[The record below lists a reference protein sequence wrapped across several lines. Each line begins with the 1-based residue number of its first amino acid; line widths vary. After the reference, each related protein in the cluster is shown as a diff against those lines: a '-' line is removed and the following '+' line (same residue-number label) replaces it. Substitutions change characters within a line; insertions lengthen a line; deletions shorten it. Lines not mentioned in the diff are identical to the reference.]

1 MEERGY
7 LSMKFLLIMIQIRT
21 VLYYIKFELTFILAI
36 VLSACQPSTSS
47 LELPS
52 LFSDNMV
59 LQRNAEVQIWGNS
72 SPQTKI
78 VISLPWGQFDTTSEQ
93 DGSWKLTVPTADYDQ
108 EFTMEVCDEHSCI
121 TIQNVILGEVW
132 LASGQSNMSMPLK
145 GWLPTDPIINSANEI
160 AQAGNYEL
168 RFFTVEHA
176 ASDFPRDDVSG
187 KWLLSD
193 SINATDFSATA
204 YFFAKELFQELNVPI
219 GIIDSSW
226 GGTPVASW
234 TGINELRETGLYDD
248 KLDDFS
254 GFDARLKNFEQWL
267 APLTFFPMPGANSTH
282 VDWKKLPFN
291 DIAYANET
299 YDDNDWFDIE
309 FPGHFNDVFGE
320 IVVNDFDGI
329 VWIRK
334 DFYLED
340 LDDAYSL
347 HLGLVDDMDF
357 TYING
362 VFVGASFQADS
373 FREKQY
379 KIPTELLKL
388 GKNTISIR
396 LIDTMGPARMW
407 SPIAL
412 HSTKGSINLEGEWK
426 VMPAAE
432 LYNGNFYRLD
442 ASYVKSTTRP
452 DVIKVTSWT
461 PSVLYNAMIHPLT
474 SYKVKGVIWYQGEAN
489 VGFEDEYK
497 KTFQAMIKGWR
508 KQWNYE
514 FPFYFVQIAP
524 YDYENGLSAA
534 LRNAQYKSTATS
546 KTGIVSTLDLGNAKN
561 IHPAN
566 KLDVGKRLANLAL
579 GNEYGIDGKPRASR
593 PVGITQKDSKLII
606 KFDCQDGGR
615 ILVKPKTNEIEISAD
630 NITYYP
636 AKVIANGCSITVSSN
651 KVPKPKYVRHAWTD
665 TGTGS
670 LMNEENEAICTF
682 LVTTEQ

>member
-59 LQRNAEVQIWGNS
+59 LQRNAEVQVWGNS
-72 SPQTKI
+72 SSQTKI
-78 VISLPWGQFDTTSEQ
+78 VITLPWGQFDTTSEQ

-108 EFTMEVCDEHSCI
+108 AFTMEVCDEHSCI
-121 TIQNVILGEVW
+121 TIQNVRLGEVW

-160 AQAGNYEL
+160 AQARNYEL

-226 GGTPVASW
+226 GGTPVEAW
-234 TGINELRETGLYDD
+234 TGINALRETQLYDD
-248 KLDDFS
+248 KLANFS
-254 GFDARLKNFEQWL
+254 GFDGHLAGFEQWL
-267 APLTFFPMPGANSTH
+267 APLSYFPMPGADSTH
-282 VDWKKLPFN
+282 ADWKELPFN
-291 DIAYANET
+291 DMEYANEDF
-299 YDDNDWFDIE
+299 DDSDWFTIE
-309 FPGHFNDVFGE
+309 FPGNFNDVFGE
-320 IVVNDFDGI
+320 TVVNDFDGV

-334 DFYLED
+334 SFYLED
-340 LDDAYSL
+340 LDDAYFL
-347 HLGLVDDMDF
+347 DLGLVDDMDF

-362 VFVGASFQADS
+362 TFIGASFQAES
-373 FREKQY
+373 FREKRY
-379 KIPTELLKL
+379 TIPAEVLKQ

-396 LIDTMGPARMW
+396 LIDTMGPARVW
-407 SPIAL
+407 SPI
-412 HSTKGSINLEGEWK
+412 SIKSSNSSIDLEGTWK
-426 VMPAAE
+426 VMPSAE
-432 LYNGNFYRLD
+432 LFDNNFYRLD
-442 ASYVKSTTRP
+442 ANYVKSTLRP
-452 DVIKVTSWT
+452 DFIKVTPFT
-461 PSVLYNAMIHPLT
+461 PTVLYNAMIHPLVPYT
-474 SYKVKGVIWYQGEAN
+474 VKGAIWYQGESN
-489 VGFEDEYK
+489 VGFEDAYE
-497 KTFQAMIKGWR
+497 KTFQAMIKDWR
-508 KQWNYE
+508 KQWGYE

-546 KTGIVSTLDLGNAKN
+546 NTGIVSTLDLGNAKN

-579 GNEYGIDGKPRASR
+579 GNNYGKDERLRASK
-593 PVGITQKDSKLII
+593 PVSIAQKGNKLIVR
-606 KFDCQDGGR
+606 FDCQEGGGVS
-615 ILVKPKTNEIEISAD
+615 VKPKTNEIEISAD
-630 NITYYP
+630 NITYHP
-636 AKVIANGCSITVSSN
+636 AKVVANGCSIHVSSH
-651 KVPKPKYVRHAWTD
+651 KVSKPKYVRHAWSD

-670 LMNEENEAICTF
+670 IVNEHNETICTF
-682 LVTTEQ
+682 LVTTE

>member
-1 MEERGY
+1 MKTTGWDGF
-7 LSMKFLLIMIQIRT
+7 LSMKYKSSIKAYHMRIGSIIFLS
-21 VLYYIKFELTFILAI
+21 IL
-36 VLSACQPSTSS
+36 LLLGCSKTKD
-47 LELPS
+47 LDLPA

-59 LQRNAEVQIWGNS
+59 LQRNATVQFWGSAGSNTEVSIR
-72 SPQTKI
+72 T
-78 VISLPWGQFDTTSEQ
+78 PWGIHTAKSDASGKWQIGFSTPKKSPPF
-93 DGSWKLTVPTADYDQ
+93 TVD
-108 EFTMEVCDEHSCI
+108 VCDESECVKI
-121 TIQNVILGEVW
+121 NNVVLGEVW
-132 LASGQSNMSMPLK
+132 LASGQSNMEMPLK
-145 GWLPTDPIINSANEI
+145 GWPPTDPIMNSANEI

-168 RFFTVEHA
+168 RFFTVERA
-176 ASDFPRDDVSG
+176 TSDFPIADVTG

-193 SINATDFSATA
+193 SINAPDFSATA
-204 YFFAKELFQELNVPI
+204 FFFAKELFQELNVPI

-248 KLDDFS
+248 KLDNFS
-254 GFDARLKNFEQWL
+254 GFDARLNNFEQWL

-282 VDWKKLPFN
+282 ADWKKLPFN
-291 DIAYANET
+291 DMAYANEN
-299 YDDNDWFDIE
+299 YDDNNWFDIE
-309 FPGHFNDVFGE
+309 YPGNFNDVFGE
-320 IVVNDFDGI
+320 TVVNDFDGV

-334 DFYLED
+334 DFYLEN

-347 HLGLVDDMDF
+347 HLGLIDDMDF

-362 VFVGASFQADS
+362 VFVGSSFQADS

-379 KIPTELLKL
+379 KIPPELLKL

-412 HSTKGSINLEGEWK
+412 HSNDGIINLEGHWK

-442 ASYVKSTTRP
+442 ANYVKSTTRP
-452 DVIKVTSWT
+452 DVVKVTSWT
-461 PSVLYNAMIHPLT
+461 PTVLYNAMIHPLIP
-474 SYKVKGVIWYQGEAN
+474 YKIKGTIWYQGEAN
-489 VGFEDEYK
+489 VGFEDEYEI
-497 KTFQAMIKGWR
+497 TFQIMIEGWR
-508 KQWNYE
+508 KQWGYE

-566 KLDVGKRLANLAL
+566 KRDVGKRLANLAL
-579 GNEYGIDGKPRASR
+579 GNDYGIDGKPRASR
-593 PVGITQKDSKLII
+593 PVGITQKGSKLII

-651 KVPKPKYVRHAWTD
+651 KLPKPKYVRHAWSD

-670 LMNEENEAICTF
+670 LMNEEHEAICTF
-682 LVTTEQ
+682 LVTTEK